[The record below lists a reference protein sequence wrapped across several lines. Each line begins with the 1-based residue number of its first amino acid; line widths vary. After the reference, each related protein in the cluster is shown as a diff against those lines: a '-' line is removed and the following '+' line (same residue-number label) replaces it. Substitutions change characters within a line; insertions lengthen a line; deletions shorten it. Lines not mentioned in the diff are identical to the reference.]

1 MNLVV
6 IEKTNNIYAVVGLG
20 SVSDPHRAN
29 LKSIFPASQ
38 VACLS
43 SSGRSIKKMPSEC
56 YILSKSPAELISH
69 DFQFAEFL
77 YNKFNHAK

>member
-1 MNLVV
+1 M
-6 IEKTNNIYAVVGLG
+6 IEKKNNIYAVVGLG
-20 SVSDPHRAN
+20 SVSDRHRAN

-43 SSGRSIKKMPSEC
+43 SSGRSINKMAPEC
-56 YILSKSPAELISH
+56 DILSKSLAELISSN
-69 DFQFAEFL
+69 FQFAEFL